1 MNVEEIKEIIR
12 RALPSIIMD
21 DIETRDSIFKV
32 AHNLFA
38 GKTET
43 DNRFDRILDEM
54 RADREEQAKKW
65 EEQYRKWEEQNR
77 KWDEQNRK
85 WDEQNRKQN
94 RKWDEQN
101 RKWDEQNRKWDEQNR
116 KWDENQELLRK
127 MNARIES
134 GIGALGA
141 RWGIFTEESF
151 RNGLQAILEDS
162 FGVEVLN
169 VTEFDEEGVVF
180 GRPDQ
185 VELDVIVKN
194 GTLIICE
201 IKSSMS
207 RGDIYIFDRKASF
220 YEKLHDRKADRR
232 IVVSPNVDPRGMAV
246 AEKLGIEVY
255 TRSDDVKI

>member
-12 RALPSIIMD
+12 RALPNIIMD
-21 DIETRDSIFKV
+21 DLETRDSIFKV

-54 RADREEQAKKW
+54 RADRKEQAK
-65 EEQYRKWEEQNR
+65 
-77 KWDEQNRK
+77 
-85 WDEQNRKQN
+85 
-94 RKWDEQN
+94 
-101 RKWDEQNRKWDEQNR
+101 KWDEQNR

-141 RWGIFTEESF
+141 RGGIFTEESF
-151 RNGLQAILEDS
+151 RNGLQAIFEDS

-220 YEKLHDRKADRR
+220 YEKRHDRKADRK
-232 IVVSPNVDPRGMAV
+232 IIVSPMVEPRGMDV
-246 AEKLGIEVY
+246 AGKLGIEVY

>member
-12 RALPSIIMD
+12 RALPNIIMD
-21 DIETRDSIFKV
+21 DLETRDSIFKV

-54 RADREEQAKKW
+54 RADRKEQAK
-65 EEQYRKWEEQNR
+65 

-85 WDEQNRKQN
+85 G
-94 RKWDEQN
+94 
-101 RKWDEQNRKWDEQNR
+101 
-116 KWDENQELLRK
+116 DENQELLRK

-141 RWGIFTEESF
+141 RGGIFTEESF
-151 RNGLQAILEDS
+151 RNGLQAIFEDS

-220 YEKLHDRKADRR
+220 YEKRHDRKADRK
-232 IVVSPNVDPRGMAV
+232 IIVSPMVEPRGMDV
-246 AEKLGIEVY
+246 AGKLGIEVY

>member
-12 RALPSIIMD
+12 RELPSIIMD
-21 DIETRDSIFKV
+21 DIETRDSIFKI

-54 RADREEQAKKW
+54 RADREEQSKKW
-65 EEQYRKWEEQNR
+65 NEQNK
-77 KWDEQNRK
+77 KWDEQNKK
-85 WDEQNRKQN
+85 WDEQNK
-94 RKWDEQN
+94 KWDEQMGLW
-101 RKWDEQNRKWDEQNR
+101 REQNR
-116 KWDENQELLRK
+116 KWDENQKLLRQ

-169 VTEFDEEGVVF
+169 VTEFDDEGVVF

-194 GTLIICE
+194 GILIICE

-220 YEKLHDRKADRR
+220 YEKLHDRKADRK
-232 IVVSPNVDPRGMAV
+232 IIVSPMVDQRGMVV

-255 TRSDDVKI
+255 TKSDDVKI